1 MSFYSVGRPIR
12 CTSQQGELLR
22 EDRNNMK
29 MNEPGRQKI
38 ERQVILAAS
47 IADKSVGPILSPGLS
62 SSLRVTALYCKQRRT

>member
-1 MSFYSVGRPIR
+1 
-12 CTSQQGELLR
+12 
-22 EDRNNMK
+22 MK